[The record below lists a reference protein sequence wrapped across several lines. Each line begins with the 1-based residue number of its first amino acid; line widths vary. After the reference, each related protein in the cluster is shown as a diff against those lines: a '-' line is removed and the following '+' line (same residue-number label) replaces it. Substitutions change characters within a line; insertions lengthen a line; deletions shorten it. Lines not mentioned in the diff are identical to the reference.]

1 MADDALQQIKA
12 FCETHEARRLQPEEI
27 HELLADG
34 EDPEWVASQ
43 AADERPEVAAQF
55 TELLAVL
62 APDLRGPEAPPEQ
75 DPEQDEIADE
85 AADSGTDEPLSE
97 MDFAALAKSLPPSVD
112 PRQVQQMLATPRGQM
127 LADFG
132 VFCEEQGYEDSNEE
146 LMRTAHDEWLQT
158 PRESLDGKRPADV
171 LEGGRLLPEKVET
184 YRREEPKVGRND
196 PCPCGSGKKYKKCH
210 GKGN

>member
-1 MADDALQQIKA
+1 MADDALHQIKA
-12 FCETHEARRLQPEEI
+12 FCEAHEVRRLQPEEI
-27 HELLADG
+27 HELLVDG
-34 EDPEWVASQ
+34 EDPEWVAGQ
-43 AADERPEVAAQF
+43 AADDRPEVAALFVQ
-55 TELLAVL
+55 LLAGL
-62 APDLRGPEAPPEQ
+62 APDLKRPDLPPEE
-75 DPEQDEIADE
+75 DD
-85 AADSGTDEPLSE
+85 AAEPLSAE
-97 MDFAALAKSLPPSVD
+97 MDFAALARSLPPGVD
-112 PRQVQQMLATPRGQM
+112 PRQVQQMLATPRGKM

-132 VFCEEQGYEDSNEE
+132 AFCEEQGYEDSDEE

-158 PRESLDGKRPADV
+158 PRDSLDGKRPADV